1 VTSSLTG
8 SAPAG
13 ASATAPDTET
23 AAQRARRSRIIA
35 ATLSLA
41 ARGGYDAVQM
51 REVAERSEV
60 ALGTLYRYF
69 PSKVHLLVSAMASE
83 VEQLS
88 ARLQKRQPQGA
99 TRAERVSF
107 VLERSTRSLQRDP
120 LLTEAMVRAMM
131 AADVT
136 VAAEVQAVRQ
146 GMSDLIVQAMR
157 GGEPPRDHDMEL
169 AAILQDVWF
178 ARQIAWLG
186 GRIAAADVWHDIH
199 LAITLVLADD

>member
-1 VTSSLTG
+1 VTTTAST
-8 SAPAG
+8 PAAAVG
-13 ASATAPDTET
+13 GDSET
-23 AAQRARRSRIIA
+23 AAQRARRARIIA
-35 ATLSLA
+35 ATLGLA
-41 ARGGYDAVQM
+41 SRGGYDAVQM

-88 ARLQKRQPQGA
+88 QRLQKRQAPGK

-131 AADVT
+131 AADAS
-136 VAAEVQAVRQ
+136 VASEVAAVRQ
-146 GMSDLIVQAMR
+146 GMSDLIVQAIR
-157 GGEPPRDHDMEL
+157 GNDGEQEHDVEL

-186 GRIAAADVWHDIH
+186 GRIEASDVWRDIH
-199 LAITLVLADD
+199 GAIELVLTDD

>member
-1 VTSSLTG
+1 VTLTTQ
-8 SAPAG
+8 ATQAG
-13 ASATAPDTET
+13 TPVETET
-23 AAQRARRSRIIA
+23 AAQRARRARIIS
-35 ATLSLA
+35 ATLALA
-41 ARGGYDAVQM
+41 SRGGYDAVQM

-83 VEQLS
+83 VDRLS
-88 ARLQKRQPQGA
+88 SRLQKRQPPGG
-99 TRAERVSF
+99 TRAERVAF
-107 VLERSTRSLQRDP
+107 VLERSTRSLLRDP

-136 VAAEVQAVRQ
+136 VAAEVMAVRN
-146 GMSDLIVQAMR
+146 GMADLIVQAIR
-157 GGEPPRDHDMEL
+157 GTDGEQEHDVEL

-186 GRIAAADVWHDIH
+186 GRIEAEDVWRDIR
-199 LAITLVLADD
+199 LAIDLVLAD

>member
-1 VTSSLTG
+1 MT
-8 SAPAG
+8 
-13 ASATAPDTET
+13 TAPTTAPVLGPTETET
-23 AAQRARRSRIIA
+23 AAQRARRARIIA
-35 ATLSLA
+35 ATLALA
-41 ARGGYDAVQM
+41 SRGGYEAVQM

-83 VEQLS
+83 VDQLS
-88 ARLQKRQPQGA
+88 QRLQKRQPPGK

-107 VLERSTRSLQRDP
+107 VLERSTRSLLRDP

-131 AADVT
+131 AADAT
-136 VAAEVQAVRQ
+136 VAAEVNAVRQ
-146 GMSDLIVQAMR
+146 GMSDLIVQAIR
-157 GGEPPRDHDMEL
+157 GDGGEQEHDVEL

-186 GRIAAADVWHDIH
+186 GRIEAADVWRDIH
-199 LAITLVLADD
+199 LAIGLVLADD